1 MVAGKTAPVKKI
13 ANKKAVKGESYVCEV
28 CGLAVIVDE
37 VCGCVETHE
46 IVCCSKPMKKRT
58 AKVKA
63 AKK

>member
-1 MVAGKTAPVKKI
+1 MAEKKE
-13 ANKKAVKGESYVCEV
+13 ASAQKATKKKAARGESYVCEV

-46 IVCCSKPMKKRT
+46 IICCGKPMKEKT
-58 AKVKA
+58 AKAKA